1 MLWQLVTADF
11 ADVLP
16 AYGEDGAIIDN
27 LANLKA
33 VRTLPIP
40 LAAFTSYRNLSRARS
55 PCC

>member
-1 MLWQLVTADF
+1 VGVLWQLVTADF

-33 VRTLPIP
+33 VRTLPIH
-40 LAAFTSYRNLSRARS
+40 LRHSHLTAT
-55 PCC
+55 